1 LVVSLSQDA
10 ALLRL
15 SLLLRLLPLRA
26 FCVSALRVCVCVCV
40 RVRVCASASEC
51 LHASV
56 EREERKVLR
65 GPTIIVCGPS
75 LTLPEMS

>member
-1 LVVSLSQDA
+1 
-10 ALLRL
+10 
-15 SLLLRLLPLRA
+15 
-26 FCVSALRVCVCVCV
+26 
-40 RVRVCASASEC
+40 VCASASEC